1 MKSIAER
8 ILEICAEGPATAE
21 EIGLEFPMTRHRL
34 NANLCDLYR
43 RGKLTR
49 RPYYLPDTSRA
60 NVRDHVWIYA
70 LPDYQQ
76 ERAA

>member
-34 NANLCDLYR
+34 NANLCDL
-43 RGKLTR
+43 
-49 RPYYLPDTSRA
+49 
-60 NVRDHVWIYA
+60 
-70 LPDYQQ
+70 
-76 ERAA
+76 